1 MRGIIPL
8 MLIIL
13 TVLFP
18 VISQGLQVLT
28 PSDKGIEV
36 NQTDPSRITL
46 KNEQQFPIV
55 VKIDISDGCKEKIK
69 VFPRIFEIPPESSQI
84 VKILAKEKQSDCKVL
99 FTWEDKKEDSGKA
112 NTVNA
117 RFIMS
122 LPIR

>member
-1 MRGIIPL
+1 